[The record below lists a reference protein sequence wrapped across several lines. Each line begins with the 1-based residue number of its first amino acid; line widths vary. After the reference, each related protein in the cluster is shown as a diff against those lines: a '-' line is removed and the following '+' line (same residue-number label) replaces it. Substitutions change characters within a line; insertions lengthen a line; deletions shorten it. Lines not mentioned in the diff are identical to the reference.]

1 MIASYIRPVRFN
13 KLKTSMYVLKGSYQS
28 VNGEV
33 RHIDITGKHL
43 WNCIRKLVDQ
53 DCSFAI
59 DPTDVRFM
67 GGHIVPD
74 YDVSDAARTI
84 GRVM

>member
-1 MIASYIRPVRFN
+1 MNIKYMRKGEVDYPS
-13 KLKTSMYVLKGSYQS
+13 YVLKGSYQS
-28 VNGEV
+28 MDGVDQDI
-33 RHIDITGKHL
+33 HIRGKHL

-59 DPTDVRFM
+59 DPTEVRFM

-74 YDVSDAARTI
+74 YDVSDVACTI
-84 GRVM
+84 GKVM

>member
-1 MIASYIRPVRFN
+1 
-13 KLKTSMYVLKGSYQS
+13 
-28 VNGEV
+28 
-33 RHIDITGKHL
+33 
-43 WNCIRKLVDQ
+43 VDQ

-74 YDVSDAARTI
+74 YDVSDAACTI
-84 GRVM
+84 GKVM